1 MKAIMVLSKA
11 LTFVKYVLQEGITQ
25 EKDNKNACFAR
36 MASIQAWVQLRA
48 PNVQQELILRLME
61 QDTI

>member
-1 MKAIMVLSKA
+1 MKASMVLAKA
-11 LTFVKYVLQEGITQ
+11 LTFGKYVLQEGITQ
-25 EKDNKNACFAR
+25 AKDKSNACFAR
-36 MASIQAWVQLRA
+36 TASIQAWVQLHA